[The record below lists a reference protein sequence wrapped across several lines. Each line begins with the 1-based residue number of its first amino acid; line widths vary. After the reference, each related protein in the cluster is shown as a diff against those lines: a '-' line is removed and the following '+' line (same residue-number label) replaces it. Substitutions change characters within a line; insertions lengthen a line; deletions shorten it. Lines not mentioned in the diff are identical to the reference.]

1 MRIEDVLLNLGLTMI
16 NPNTNF
22 NYENSHTRKTRDNL
36 NRLEDLNYIISRQ
49 KSPEVI
55 YNSNVPRV
63 LYK

>member
-22 NYENSHTRKTRDNL
+22 NYENSHVRKTRDNL
-36 NRLEDLNYIISRQ
+36 NKLEDLNYIASRK
-49 KSPEVI
+49 KSSEVI
-55 YNSNVPRV
+55 YNNNVPSV